1 MNRLLGENKM
11 SIENLALLI
20 SLLSCSIAFVS
31 AFYARKS
38 RDIAKEANRISIHHD
53 LKPAR
58 LAVYNRLRDFSDYC
72 GRYYT
77 LQNVKAVEGTNDLCN
92 RIAELKWEIDSYG
105 PLDMKD
111 IELKA
116 EEFQKKAWQLQRV
129 LDRIEGKDRRPL
141 DKKYGNIKDNLHGLI
156 DWFAKETNDLKQL
169 FEKYLKIA

>member
-1 MNRLLGENKM
+1 
-11 SIENLALLI
+11 
-20 SLLSCSIAFVS
+20 
-31 AFYARKS
+31 
-38 RDIAKEANRISIHHD
+38 
-53 LKPAR
+53 
-58 LAVYNRLRDFSDYC
+58 
-72 GRYYT
+72 
-77 LQNVKAVEGTNDLCN
+77 
-92 RIAELKWEIDSYG
+92 LKWEIDSYG